1 MYNRGMLNK
10 NKELNN
16 MRNKTDYTTKRNYFV
31 SVDDDIKNI
40 QKKLHSITNIIDNL
54 NTDLDGLPRQVT
66 DMDAS
71 YVLNKLK
78 KVVDQYSGANN
89 D

>member
-1 MYNRGMLNK
+1 MLIK

-16 MRNKTDYTTKRNYFV
+16 MTNKTDYTTKRNYFV
-31 SVDDDIKNI
+31 SVDDDINNI
-40 QKKLHSITNIIDNL
+40 QKKLHSITNIIDKL

-71 YVLNKLK
+71 YILYKLK

>member
-1 MYNRGMLNK
+1 MLIK

-16 MRNKTDYTTKRNYFV
+16 MKNKTDYTTKRNYFV
-31 SVDDDIKNI
+31 SVDDDINNI

-71 YVLNKLK
+71 YILYKLQ

>member
-1 MYNRGMLNK
+1 MGSMLIK

-16 MRNKTDYTTKRNYFV
+16 MKNKTDYTTKRNYFV
-31 SVDDDIKNI
+31 SVDDDINNI

-71 YVLNKLK
+71 YILYKLQ

>member
-1 MYNRGMLNK
+1 MK
-10 NKELNN
+10 
-16 MRNKTDYTTKRNYFV
+16 NKTDYTTKRNYFV
-31 SVDDDIKNI
+31 SVDDDINNI

-71 YVLNKLK
+71 YILYKLQ